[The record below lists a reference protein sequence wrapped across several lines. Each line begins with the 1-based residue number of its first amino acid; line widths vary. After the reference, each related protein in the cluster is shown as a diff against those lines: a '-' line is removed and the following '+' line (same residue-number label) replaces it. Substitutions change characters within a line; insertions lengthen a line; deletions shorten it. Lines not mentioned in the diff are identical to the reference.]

1 MSEAQTTA
9 TVKLTAAQK
18 LNNKLAV
25 LFERIT
31 KDTEQYNALLAEA
44 KVLEQLANIK
54 EGFTIVFGFGKG
66 ETAGTQEALVL
77 GVADGVA
84 KVTFGTGFD
93 TTVATI
99 KLAQVVSIVSTSEP
113 AAVDPVVDHEAASDD
128 NAPTAGELDTSHVG

>member
-1 MSEAQTTA
+1 MSEVQTTT

-18 LNNKLAV
+18 LDNKLAV

-31 KDTEQYNALLAEA
+31 KDTEQYNVLLAERQT
-44 KVLEQLANIK
+44 LEQLANIK

-77 GVADGVA
+77 GVAEGVA

-93 TTVATI
+93 TNVQTI
-99 KLAQVVSIVSTSEP
+99 KLAQVVSVVSTGEP
-113 AAVDPVVDHEAASDD
+113 ADEAPAE
-128 NAPTAGELDTSHVG
+128 APAEPTPGELDTSHVG